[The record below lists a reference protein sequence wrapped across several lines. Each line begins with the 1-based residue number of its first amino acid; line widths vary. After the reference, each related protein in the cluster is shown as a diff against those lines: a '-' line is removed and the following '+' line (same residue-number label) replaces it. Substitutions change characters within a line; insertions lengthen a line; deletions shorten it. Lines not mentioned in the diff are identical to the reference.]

1 MEKLLSGEILIF
13 MDSLDLVQ
21 GDDEMLN
28 SIMLIGTSFKYDE
41 SNFEDSSYY
50 RFFKGGVEY
59 LFEEK
64 KLSAIFF
71 FINPND
77 EYNSYLRKEYLIDG
91 LSPSAK
97 KVDVTKVFGLP
108 DFSGTNWIKYKI
120 DNHKYIH
127 FEFDQEVKLKK
138 ITLGLFD

>member
-1 MEKLLSGEILIF
+1 MEKLISGEISIF
-13 MDSLDLVQ
+13 INSLGLVQ

-28 SIMLIGTSFKYDE
+28 SIMLIGTSFEYDE
-41 SNFEDSSYY
+41 SSFEDSSYY

-71 FINPND
+71 FIKPDD
-77 EYNSYLRKEYLIDG
+77 EYNSYLRKDSLIDG
-91 LSPSAK
+91 LNTNA
-97 KVDVTKVFGLP
+97 TKEDIIKAVGRP
-108 DFSGTNWIKYKI
+108 DFFGTNWIKYKV
-120 DNHKYIH
+120 DNYKYIH
-127 FEFDQEVKLKK
+127 FEFDQELKLKQ

>member
-1 MEKLLSGEILIF
+1 MEKLISGEIGIF
-13 MDSLDLVQ
+13 INSLGLVQ

-28 SIMLIGTSFKYDE
+28 SITLIGTSFGYDE
-41 SNFEDSSYY
+41 SSFEDNSYY

-71 FINPND
+71 FIKPDD
-77 EYNSYLRKEYLIDG
+77 EYNSYLRKDSLIDG
-91 LSPSAK
+91 LNTNA
-97 KVDVTKVFGLP
+97 TKENIIKAFCRP

-127 FEFDQEVKLKK
+127 FEFDQELKLKQ

>member
-1 MEKLLSGEILIF
+1 MEQLLSGEILIF

-91 LSPSAK
+91 LSPSA
-97 KVDVTKVFGLP
+97 
-108 DFSGTNWIKYKI
+108 
-120 DNHKYIH
+120 
-127 FEFDQEVKLKK
+127 
-138 ITLGLFD
+138 